1 MFAILLCDRDDVSE
15 WQICKNPWDKAD
27 INSLFLL
34 QIWLL
39 PYYQFYCCSCWLVIL
54 LIYSLTSLVKKHHQ
68 TGTPSILLN
77 LKFVAVMYN
86 FFCGLWILSTLLAW
100 KKCHGDK
107 RQMHIC
113 TKSVQLKDWELIS
126 NEIQKRWNSKL
137 RHTELNVLLCIWA
150 KNRKWL
156 IMQTQNLFRIQSRW
170 WTI

>member
-27 INSLFLL
+27 KFIIPLTNLITAILSILLFLL
-34 QIWLL
+34 IGNFAYLQLNITSKKAPSDRYTWNFVTPEICGRHVQFLL
-39 PYYQFYCCSCWLVIL
+39 WSLDFKYSPYL
-54 LIYSLTSLVKKHHQ
+54 
-68 TGTPSILLN
+68 
-77 LKFVAVMYN
+77 
-86 FFCGLWILSTLLAW
+86 
-100 KKCHGDK
+100 KKCHRDK

-126 NEIQKRWNSKL
+126 NGIQKRWNSKL

-156 IMQTQNLFRIQSRW
+156 IMQTQYLFRIQSRW

>member
-54 LIYSLTSLVKKHHQ
+54 LIYSLTSLVKKNHR
-68 TGTPSILLN
+68 TGTPSILLH
-77 LKFVAVMYN
+77 LKFVADMYN

-100 KKCHGDK
+100 KNVIGIRDKCIFVQK
-107 RQMHIC
+107 VFSLKTLSLFQMRFRR
-113 TKSVQLKDWELIS
+113 DE
-126 NEIQKRWNSKL
+126 
-137 RHTELNVLLCIWA
+137 
-150 KNRKWL
+150 
-156 IMQTQNLFRIQSRW
+156 TQN
-170 WTI
+170 

>member
-68 TGTPSILLN
+68 TGTPSILLH
-77 LKFVAVMYN
+77 LKFVADMYN

-100 KKCHGDK
+100 KNVIGIRDKC
-107 RQMHIC
+107 IF
-113 TKSVQLKDWELIS
+113 VQKVFSLKTELIS

-137 RHTELNVLLCIWA
+137 KHTELNVLLCIWA

-156 IMQTQNLFRIQSRW
+156 IMQTQYLFRIQSRW

>member
-1 MFAILLCDRDDVSE
+1 MLSCYVIEMMSE

-39 PYYQFYCCSCWLVIL
+39 PYYQFYCSFWLVIL

-68 TGTPSILLN
+68 TGTPSILLH
-77 LKFVAVMYN
+77 LKFVADMYN

-100 KKCHGDK
+100 KNVIGIRDKC
-107 RQMHIC
+107 IF
-113 TKSVQLKDWELIS
+113 VQKVFSLKTELIS

-137 RHTELNVLLCIWA
+137 KHTELNVLLCIWA

>member
-34 QIWLL
+34 QILLL

-54 LIYSLTSLVKKHHQ
+54 VIYSLTSLVKKHHQ
-68 TGTPSILLN
+68 TGTPSILLH
-77 LKFVAVMYN
+77 LKFVADMYN

-100 KKCHGDK
+100 KNVIWIRDKC
-107 RQMHIC
+107 IF
-113 TKSVQLKDWELIS
+113 VQKVFSLKTELIS

-156 IMQTQNLFRIQSRW
+156 IMQTQYLFRIQSRW

>member
-68 TGTPSILLN
+68 TGTPSILLH
-77 LKFVAVMYN
+77 LKFVADMYN

-100 KKCHGDK
+100 KNVIGIRDKC
-107 RQMHIC
+107 IF
-113 TKSVQLKDWELIS
+113 VQKVFSLKTELIS

-156 IMQTQNLFRIQSRW
+156 IMQTQYLFRIQSRW

>member
-39 PYYQFYCCSCWLVIL
+39 PYYQCYCCSCWLVIL

-68 TGTPSILLN
+68 TGTPSILLH
-77 LKFVAVMYN
+77 LKFVADMYN

-100 KKCHGDK
+100 KNVIGIRDKC
-107 RQMHIC
+107 IF
-113 TKSVQLKDWELIS
+113 VQKVFSLKTELIS

-150 KNRKWL
+150 KNRK
-156 IMQTQNLFRIQSRW
+156 
-170 WTI
+170 

>member
-1 MFAILLCDRDDVSE
+1 MMSE

-39 PYYQFYCCSCWLVIL
+39 PYYQFYCSFWLVIL

-68 TGTPSILLN
+68 TGTPSILLH
-77 LKFVAVMYN
+77 LKFVADMYN

-100 KKCHGDK
+100 KNVIGIRDKC
-107 RQMHIC
+107 IF
-113 TKSVQLKDWELIS
+113 VQKVFSLKTELIS

>member
-68 TGTPSILLN
+68 TGTPSILLH
-77 LKFVAVMYN
+77 LKFVADVYN

-100 KKCHGDK
+100 KNVIGIRDKCIFVQK
-107 RQMHIC
+107 VLSLKTESLFQMRFRR
-113 TKSVQLKDWELIS
+113 DE
-126 NEIQKRWNSKL
+126 
-137 RHTELNVLLCIWA
+137 
-150 KNRKWL
+150 
-156 IMQTQNLFRIQSRW
+156 TQN
-170 WTI
+170 

>member
-27 INSLFLL
+27 KFIIPLTNLITAILSILLFLL
-34 QIWLL
+34 IGNFAYLQLDITSKKAPSDSYTFNFVTPEICGQHVQFLL
-39 PYYQFYCCSCWLVIL
+39 WSLDFK
-54 LIYSLTSLVKKHHQ
+54 YS
-68 TGTPSILLN
+68 P
-77 LKFVAVMYN
+77 
-86 FFCGLWILSTLLAW
+86 GL
-100 KKCHGDK
+100 KKCQRDK

-126 NEIQKRWNSKL
+126 NGIQKRWNSKL

-156 IMQTQNLFRIQSRW
+156 MMQTQNLFRIQSRW

>member
-68 TGTPSILLN
+68 TGTPEILLH
-77 LKFVAVMYN
+77 LKFVADMWSLDFKYSPY
-86 FFCGLWILSTLLAW
+86 L
-100 KKCHGDK
+100 KKCHRDK

-126 NEIQKRWNSKL
+126 NGIQKRWNSKL

>member
-27 INSLFLL
+27 INLLFLL

-68 TGTPSILLN
+68 TGTPSILLH
-77 LKFVAVMYN
+77 LKFVADMYN

-100 KKCHGDK
+100 KNVIGIRDKCIFVQK
-107 RQMHIC
+107 VFSLNTESLFQMRFRR
-113 TKSVQLKDWELIS
+113 DE
-126 NEIQKRWNSKL
+126 
-137 RHTELNVLLCIWA
+137 
-150 KNRKWL
+150 
-156 IMQTQNLFRIQSRW
+156 TQN
-170 WTI
+170 

>member
-54 LIYSLTSLVKKHHQ
+54 VIYSLTSLVKKHHQ
-68 TGTPSILLN
+68 TGTPSILLH
-77 LKFVAVMYN
+77 LKFVADMYN

-100 KKCHGDK
+100 KNVIGIRDKC
-107 RQMHIC
+107 IF
-113 TKSVQLKDWELIS
+113 VQKVFSS

-156 IMQTQNLFRIQSRW
+156 IMQTQYLFRIQSRW

>member
-54 LIYSLTSLVKKHHQ
+54 LIYSLTTSKKAPSDRYTFNFVTPEICGRHVQLLLWSLDFKYS
-68 TGTPSILLN
+68 P
-77 LKFVAVMYN
+77 
-86 FFCGLWILSTLLAW
+86 GL
-100 KKCHGDK
+100 KKCHRDK

-126 NEIQKRWNSKL
+126 NGIQKRWNSKL
-137 RHTELNVLLCIWA
+137 RHTELNVLLYIWA

>member
-68 TGTPSILLN
+68 TGTPSILLH

-100 KKCHGDK
+100 KNVMGIRDKCIFVQK
-107 RQMHIC
+107 VFSLKTESLFQMGFRR
-113 TKSVQLKDWELIS
+113 DE
-126 NEIQKRWNSKL
+126 
-137 RHTELNVLLCIWA
+137 
-150 KNRKWL
+150 
-156 IMQTQNLFRIQSRW
+156 TQN
-170 WTI
+170 

>member
-68 TGTPSILLN
+68 TGTPSILLH
-77 LKFVAVMYN
+77 LKFVADMYN

-100 KKCHGDK
+100 KNVIGIRDKCIFVQKGFSLK
-107 RQMHIC
+107 TESLFQMGFRR
-113 TKSVQLKDWELIS
+113 DE
-126 NEIQKRWNSKL
+126 
-137 RHTELNVLLCIWA
+137 
-150 KNRKWL
+150 
-156 IMQTQNLFRIQSRW
+156 TQN
-170 WTI
+170 

>member
-54 LIYSLTSLVKKHHQ
+54 LIYSLTSLVKK
-68 TGTPSILLN
+68 TPSDRYTFNFVTPEICGRHVQFLLWSLGFKYSPY
-77 LKFVAVMYN
+77 LKNVIGIRDKCIFVQKV
-86 FFCGLWILSTLLAW
+86 FS
-100 KKCHGDK
+100 
-107 RQMHIC
+107 
-113 TKSVQLKDWELIS
+113 LK
-126 NEIQKRWNSKL
+126 
-137 RHTELNVLLCIWA
+137 TESLFQNVLLCIWA

-156 IMQTQNLFRIQSRW
+156 IMQTQYLFRIQSRW